1 MNLQHIIYFHAI
13 VQAKSFTHAAENLNI
28 TQSCISHSMRDLEQ
42 VLGVPLFKKKG
53 RSFELTEFGYAFYA
67 HAETIVSEL
76 EEIERDFNKLSD
88 WNSGN
93 IRISFVA
100 NLSHNYIPQL
110 VKDFRAASKRDDI
123 HFQFSEMLATK
134 KAVALLD
141 ADLIDVA
148 FGAMIDTPSLCSYHI
163 CDERV
168 YVIVPQE
175 SRYARKDSFSLK
187 SIRCE
192 NLVTYNSN
200 CGTRYYIDHLLKEMD
215 IVPQN
220 MVEVETEKMIASA
233 VSSGLGVA
241 IMPLIADIDRY
252 KVKCLPIDDGP
263 FSRPLHMMWKRD
275 KFVRPV
281 LREFLSFVKSQNCE
295 GILL

>member
-1 MNLQHIIYFHAI
+1 MNLQHITYFHAI
-13 VQAKSFTHAAENLNI
+13 VRAKSFTRAAEEMNI

-42 VLGVPLFKKKG
+42 ELGVPLFKKKG
-53 RSFELTEFGYAFYA
+53 RGFELTEFGCAFHA

-76 EEIERDFNKLSD
+76 EEIERDFNRLSD

-100 NLSHNYIPQL
+100 NLSHSYIPRL
-110 VKDFRAASKRDDI
+110 VKDFCAASKRNDV
-123 HFQFSEMLATK
+123 HFQFSEMLATQ
-134 KAVALLD
+134 KAIALLSS
-141 ADLIDVA
+141 DLIDVA
-148 FGAMIDTPSLCSYHI
+148 FGAMIDTPDLCSYHI

-168 YVIVPQE
+168 YAIVPQE
-175 SRYARKDSFSLK
+175 SSYAKKDSFSLK
-187 SIRCE
+187 NIHCE

-200 CGTRYYIDHLLKEMD
+200 CGTRYYIDHLLKELD

-220 MVEVETEKMIASA
+220 LIEVETEKMIASA

-252 KVKCLPIDDGP
+252 KVKCLPIDGGP

-275 KFVRPV
+275 KFTRPV
-281 LREFLSFVKSQNCE
+281 LREFLSFVKSQNRE
-295 GILL
+295 GIVL